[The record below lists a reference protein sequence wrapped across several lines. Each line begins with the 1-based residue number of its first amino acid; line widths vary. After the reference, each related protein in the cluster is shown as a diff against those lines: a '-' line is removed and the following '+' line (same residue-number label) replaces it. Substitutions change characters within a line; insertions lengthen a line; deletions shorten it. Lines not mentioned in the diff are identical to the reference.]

1 MDKQEAK
8 SNLSKL
14 IEKYLRLVNEGRHKA
29 YNEAQTVNEF
39 ILPMLQFL
47 GWDIHNIHADEVTPE
62 ERISKGRVD
71 WAFRIDGIPKFFLEA
86 KALKVD
92 LDIGR
97 WAEQA
102 INYSWNKGVAW
113 AVLTDFEAIKVF
125 NADISHSPQSPLN
138 KGGCLFFEIPV
149 SEYLS
154 RFDQLW
160 LLSKEAFKEGLLDKE
175 AEKWGKKVKRT
186 PVNEKLFQDMMK
198 WRLLLTKG
206 FHKANKLSSH
216 ELDEGVQ
223 RVLDRLIF
231 IRTAEDRRIEPNT
244 LIALLRQ
251 HDGRKPLI
259 KSLSKIFRD
268 FDEGYNS
275 KLFEPHYSETWDIDD
290 EALKTVINGLY
301 DSEGYKYDFSAIS
314 ADVLGG
320 IYEQYLGHI
329 LKQAKKRASVKKEHS
344 KRKEQGIYY
353 TPQFI
358 VDYIVKNTIG
368 KYLKEKKYREIM
380 DIKVLDPA
388 CGSGSFLIKAY
399 DEIASYFERKDR
411 QPNLFT
417 KFRILTGNIYGV
429 DLDAQAVEIAQ
440 LNLLFKTLIGRSK
453 LPNLAGKIRVGNSL
467 ISETDEGFSD
477 KKPFNYETQ
486 FPEVFNR
493 KNPGFDVII
502 GNPPYVR
509 IQTLPK
515 DEVRYFSNKFESARG
530 NYDIYLL
537 FIEQAYRLLRKGGIA
552 GFILPNK
559 FMVSDYGKGLREL
572 LSREHAVWKI
582 IDFGDAQVFEGA
594 TTYTMLLFLQKTPNK
609 EILYISASDYL
620 KRNPKGGIDELEKE
634 SVRIGSEKLRAEPWS
649 FATSRHSEL
658 LKKIEKGN
666 ARFEDV
672 VGKIFQGLVTSADKI
687 YILHKTLQDARHSLS
702 PITDSEE
709 RLDAESTL
717 RQAQGD
723 RGRAS
728 ESVMVNLPNLDIQKD
743 EVLALYSSSLEKIVL
758 LEKEIVHP
766 LLKGSLDIRRYNIE
780 KISRYIL
787 FPYKNGKLI
796 SQQDFEKNYP
806 HCWKYLLENKTTLAN
821 REKGKMKHSGWYG
834 YVYPKSLSLFE
845 TPKLL
850 TPSIAKQASFSY
862 DEKGEYYFVGS
873 GGGGGGGYGII
884 LKEDLKLS
892 PFYILALLNSRLLD
906 FYLQNISSPFRHG
919 YFAYNKQYIAQLPI
933 KLLDL
938 SKPEDKAWHDELSV
952 LAKKMLR
959 LNRELHSAS
968 ENTDKWH
975 ELKREIEKRDGLIDE
990 RVYTI
995 YGLTEEEIAIVEG
1008 AKHD

>member
-14 IEKYLRLVNEGRHKA
+14 IEKYLRLVNEGRHKT

-39 ILPMLQFL
+39 ILPMLQFF

-125 NADISHSPQSPLN
+125 NADISHSPQFPLN
-138 KGGCLFFEIPV
+138 KGGCFFFEIPV

-429 DLDAQAVEIAQ
+429 DLDPQAVEIAQ
-440 LNLLFKTLIGRSK
+440 LNLLLKTLIGRNK

-477 KKPFNYETQ
+477 KMPFNYETQ

-515 DEVRYFSNKFESARG
+515 DEVRYFSNHYKSAMS
-530 NYDIYLL
+530 NYDIYAL
-537 FIEQAYRLLRKGGIA
+537 FVERGFQLLREGGML
-552 GFILPNK
+552 GFILPKK
-559 FMVSDYGKGLREL
+559 FFTASYGEGLRDM
-572 LSREHAVWKI
+572 LSKCNAVYEI
-582 IDFGDAQVFEGA
+582 VDFGHKQVFEGA
-594 TTYTMLLFLQKTPNK
+594 TTYTCLLFL
-609 EILYISASDYL
+609 
-620 KRNPKGGIDELEKE
+620 RKGGNADFTYGTVKNFAAAKASNNLDRHDIDWIETKSKTLSNKPWLLAGGREA
-634 SVRIGSEKLRAEPWS
+634 SLIEKLVSLPKLGAIAS
-649 FATSRHSEL
+649 NIF
-658 LKKIEKGN
+658 
-666 ARFEDV
+666 
-672 VGKIFQGLVTSADKI
+672 VGLQTSADSV
-687 YILHKTLQDARHSLS
+687 YIMDYVR
-702 PITDSEE
+702 E
-709 RLDAESTL
+709 LDK
-717 RQAQGD
+717 
-723 RGRAS
+723 
-728 ESVMVNLPNLDIQKD
+728 NLC
-743 EVLALYSSSLEKIVL
+743 LYSKALGQEVILE
-758 LEKEIVHP
+758 HA
-766 LLKGSLDIRRYNIE
+766 LLKPVISGADVKRYNYPA
-780 KISRYIL
+780 KRQYIL
-787 FPYKNGKLI
+787 FPYRVADGKASLLDE
-796 SQQDFEKNYP
+796 SELSRLTPKT
-806 HCWKYLLENKTTLAN
+806 HEYLKANERLLKN
-821 REKGKMKHSGWYG
+821 REKGKFNDSQWYRFG
-834 YVYPKSLSLFE
+834 RTQNIGIQGQVKICVPRLVSRIQAIFDENGEFYLDNVDVGGMTLKDDTRANYHYVLS
-845 TPKLL
+845 
-850 TPSIAKQASFSY
+850 
-862 DEKGEYYFVGS
+862 
-873 GGGGGGGYGII
+873 
-884 LKEDLKLS
+884 
-892 PFYILALLNSRLLD
+892 LLNSSLLSW
-906 FYLQNISSPFRHG
+906 YLTKISTPFRG
-919 YFAYNKQYIAQLPI
+919 GFYSCNKQYLTQLPI
-933 KLLDL
+933 KLLDF
-938 SKPEDKAWHDELSV
+938 SKPDDKARHDELSA

-959 LNRELHSAS
+959 LNRELHSVS

-990 RVYTI
+990 NVYAI
-995 YGLTEEEIAIVEG
+995 YGLTEEEIAIVEL